1 MRISK
6 AVLSKTA
13 MAAALML
20 AAAAS
25 HAQVY
30 ALDNP
35 TFDTAPLGPDWGNI
49 SGGAFLSSLGG
60 AQSGASYADVGAG
73 QEIYQS
79 FQVSSIGDYL
89 VSFWGRGEGTSS
101 VGINYG
107 GAPLASTPAISADW
121 TQFQYT
127 FTAANVSSY
136 YYLHFH
142 GPAGTAG
149 LDVDS
154 VSISAVTA
162 VPEPESY
169 AMMVAGLAALG
180 FMTRRRQQ
188 SQA

>member
-6 AVLSKTA
+6 TFLSRTAV
-13 MAAALML
+13 AAALML

-30 ALDNP
+30 ALENP

-60 AQSGASYADVGAG
+60 AQGGASYADVGVS

-79 FQVSSIGDYL
+79 FQVSSVGDYL

-101 VGINYG
+101 VSINYG
-107 GAPLASTPAISADW
+107 GAALASTSAASADW
-121 TQFQYT
+121 TQFQYA
-127 FTAANVSSY
+127 FTATSVSNY
-136 YYLHFH
+136 YYLHFY

-154 VSISAVTA
+154 VSVSTVTA

-169 AMMVAGLAALG
+169 AMMLAGLGALG
-180 FMTRRRQQ
+180 FMARRRKQ